1 MANTILLKSRQSDAT
16 QPAASG
22 LKVGELAVNTFDGRV
37 YLGTDTNNAS
47 ASAGGTAQQASFV
60 GAIILDENDLASD
73 SDKHLATQQS
83 IKKYVDDSVA
93 ALGSGDITAVVAGDG
108 LSGGANSGSAT
119 LALDLNEL
127 TAATV
132 AVGSD
137 SIPIIDASDNSS
149 KKESIADLVS
159 GMAGSGLSASSG
171 QLSLTNSG
179 VTVADSDGNSTAIGL
194 GSTMTFAGT
203 SSEVE
208 VSENSGTVTIGLP
221 SNVNIGGTLT
231 VGGIAATESIL
242 TSIDGN
248 LTLNVNNGQV
258 LFTDDGTS
266 FARFANSGSNLLIRS
281 EISDNDIAFQGKD
294 GSGFITAGSFDMSDA
309 GTFILNHDLKLDSDA
324 AILHFGDDQDV
335 TLTHVADTGLLLNS
349 SRQLQFGDS
358 GTYIHQSA
366 DGVLD
371 LVADSEIEINATT
384 VDINGAVEI
393 SGNLT
398 VSGTTTTVD
407 STVVSI
413 ADPLFE
419 LGASGSDDNLDRG
432 IIMKYNSSGAK
443 KAFMGFDDSTGKFTM
458 IPDATDSSAVISGTA
473 GTLVMTTFEGAL
485 TGNVTGNVSG
495 SSGSCTGNAA
505 TATALASSVTI
516 NGTAFDGTSN
526 ITLGNT
532 SVTNAMLAGSIAN
545 SKLSNSTIS
554 GVALGS
560 NLNAL
565 TVDDSSIELNSGTTF
580 NGSAA
585 RTISVK
591 DSGITNAM
599 LAGSI
604 ANAKLANSAITIAG
618 ASTSLGGSISAATI
632 AAAIDSETMTLT
644 NTTISGGA
652 YST

>member
-1 MANTILLKSRQSDAT
+1 DNFSSNSAT
-16 QPAASG
+16 S
-22 LKVGELAVNTFDGRV
+22 
-37 YLGTDTNNAS
+37 
-47 ASAGGTAQQASFV
+47 
-60 GAIILDENDLASD
+60 
-73 SDKHLATQQS
+73 LATQQS
-83 IKKYVDDSVA
+83 IKAYIDSNA
-93 ALGSGDITAVVAGDG
+93 GTGDITGVTAGDG
-108 LSGGANSGSAT
+108 LSGGGSSGGVS

-132 AVGSD
+132 AVAND
-137 SIPIIDASDNSS
+137 SIPIIDAGDNSS
-149 KKESIADLVS
+149 KKESIADLMTAV
-159 GMAGSGLSASSG
+159 AGTGIGASSG
-171 QLSLTNSG
+171 VLSVDAAQTGITSIFATDLKLGEDDQTKIDFETADEIHFYAANAEQVYVADGVFGPQTDSDVDLGADGVRFKTLYLDELDLKGNIIMADGADITADVEGDLILDINGGDLRFNDDGTTIGRFRNSG
-179 VTVADSDGNSTAIGL
+179 GSSFDIRSEKTDSDMVFRLA
-194 GSTMTFAGT
+194 T
-203 SSEVE
+203 S
-208 VSENSGTVTIGLP
+208 
-221 SNVNIGGTLT
+221 GGTLT
-231 VGGIAATESIL
+231 P
-242 TSIDGN
+242 
-248 LTLNVNNGQV
+248 LTLDASAGGSALFLNDINLQSDASV
-258 LFTDDGTS
+258 LGFG
-266 FARFANSGSNLLIRS
+266 A
-281 EISDNDIAFQGKD
+281 DND
-294 GSGFITAGSFDMSDA
+294 T
-309 GTFILNHDLKLDSDA
+309 
-324 AILHFGDDQDV
+324 

-366 DGVLD
+366 NGVLD

-398 VSGTTTTVD
+398 VAGTTTTVD
-407 STVVSI
+407 STTVSI
-413 ADPLFE
+413 KDPVFE
-419 LGASGSDDNLDRG
+419 IGDSSSDDNLDRG
-432 IIMKYNSSGAK
+432 IKMKYNSSGAK
-443 KAFMGFDDSTGKFTM
+443 VAFMGFDDSTGKFIM
-458 IPDATDSSAVISGTA
+458 IPDATDSSSTFSGSA

-485 TGNVTGNVSG
+485 S
-495 SSGSCTGNAA
+495 GNAS
-505 TATALASSVTI
+505 TATALANARTI
-516 NGTAFDGTSN
+516 NGTSFDGTGN
-526 ITLGNT
+526 ITLGND
-532 SVTNAMLAGSIAN
+532 SVTNAMMADDAIDSAQLADGSVDNVHLAGSIAN

-591 DSGITNAM
+591 ASGITNAM

-618 ASTSLGGSISAATI
+618 SSTSLGGSISAATI